1 MQKRKILLC
10 LCLILAVLMTGCQ
23 EKTKLDLSMH
33 GYVMTTDGF
42 VVDRLELSMQGKI
55 YHGEDVYDE
64 IVLEIDF
71 PESFAYM
78 NVSSDEPEM
87 AFRHPTHGYHTL
99 SMFTYHK
106 KLNALKGTMIAI
118 DEEKGWAIL
127 LWTQDPQQILV
138 ASTDADTDPTQILA
152 YFQDFINAYPN

>member
-64 IVLEIDF
+64 IALEIDF
-71 PESFAYM
+71 PESFVYM
-78 NVSSDEPEM
+78 NVSSDEPKM

-99 SMFTYHK
+99 SKFTYHK
-106 KLNALKGTMIAI
+106 KLNTLKGTMIAI

-152 YFQDFINAYPN
+152 YFQDFINAYLN